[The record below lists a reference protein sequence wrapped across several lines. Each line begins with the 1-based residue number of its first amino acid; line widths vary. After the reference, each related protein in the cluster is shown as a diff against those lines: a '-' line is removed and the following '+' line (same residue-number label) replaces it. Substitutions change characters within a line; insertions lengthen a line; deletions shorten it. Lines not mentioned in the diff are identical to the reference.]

1 MAVAATAKAQQL
13 SNKRVA
19 TSQNL
24 SMGVDFNANSDGSN
38 GDVERSQQPA
48 MPGDSYQHRNHYGA
62 IGTANNMFILPFY
75 RQPHMPP
82 GAAEVPIIGTLLP
95 EACGT
100 KIITGGVMGAI
111 IGIGLGAFMGAMGDV
126 SPIQVL
132 NGREVPVAPLREQM
146 RGAFKSTAAK
156 TGGWAKSFGILTA
169 LFGGVECVVEKYR
182 AKHDVWN
189 PVISGCVVG
198 ATLSAKAGPAVSN
211 EIPWQ
216 TSTIRCNK

>member
-1 MAVAATAKAQQL
+1 MSIIRRPATQQPAAAPSSSSLSSFSAQKYQIEVEF
-13 SNKRVA
+13 K
-19 TSQNL
+19 
-24 SMGVDFNANSDGSN
+24 MGVDSNATTDGSMSGADRN
-38 GDVERSQQPA
+38 DQHN
-48 MPGDSYQHRNHYGA
+48 MPGDAYQHRNHYSA
-62 IGTANNMFILPFY
+62 IGTANNMYILPLY

-211 EIPWQ
+211 
-216 TSTIRCNK
+216 